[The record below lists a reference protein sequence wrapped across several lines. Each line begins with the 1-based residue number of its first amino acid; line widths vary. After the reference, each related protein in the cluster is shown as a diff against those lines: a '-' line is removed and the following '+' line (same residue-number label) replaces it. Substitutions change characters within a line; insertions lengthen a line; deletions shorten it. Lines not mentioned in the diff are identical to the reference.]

1 MQFGGSVPVD
11 PDAWKGSG
19 VVSGQHTYAAPLLL
33 APNVPVAS
41 QTDSTNQ
48 MLFDSAGVKFTKD
61 VSTTSLVDPADSTN
75 FVSFETEGVV
85 IEKDIRIKGELHVAG
100 WPPPG
105 GDMQLPTDPTFNT
118 VTTNGDITCH
128 GALRGHTVVSSTSFV
143 APIVEGDHLVSA
155 PTVNCTNLEVDNV
168 NSTVLVE
175 APEVKATSHVHTP
188 QIRVAMTGEDDY
200 KFVSLDDSKT
210 QITVGGGTVAS
221 LDMPAT
227 KYRPNH
233 ISHSI
238 GGEGGF
244 VMDGVSTTMTHG
256 TTEVKLQEDEHK
268 MTIGEHVVQ
277 TGPRSFTR
285 HMEGF
290 EHQTIVETIPEQQV
304 DPVTKVSKVLRSTI
318 DYFSSFVPQVG
329 PELRRRMADGVHFI
343 NEEDQNIKSYGIT
356 NQHTESVHVTADEL
370 NLNDP
375 DALINK
381 SGNELLEALK
391 TAHHPRSL
399 ITQSEAS
406 FGLFQNDENAGDP
419 HFYLYQQAA
428 TTASYFKQLIDTQWH
443 YVTNKRG
450 DGGAWKV
457 YWKGYDSEDVYQ
469 REGCRLAVNNY
480 GELGKVY
487 IGRWDNGLPSANHSS
502 NDTSFDMVNIQG
514 SLRFSEVPSTAYP
527 SGEIY
532 MKASLTGGLQV
543 DHIRSLTGITEFHNQ
558 VDFSDAT
565 VLGLPGLVGSISEN
579 STAIN
584 VDSKPIHMLPP
595 EIGNDIN
602 TQIHHDRV
610 TTVRI
615 DSGNSTMNAHGN
627 WDFSNATVS
636 GLPEGGD
643 TFHNIYESG
652 GALMLLAD
660 RTIQF
665 AGGHTIVAQDHIFAQ
680 RMGRDNQVY
689 CDYVNN
695 NNAGRYIAW
704 SLYGD
709 EDLMRLH
716 SSGAFSQ
723 GLECRVPIS
732 APKKGSSGNFT
743 HCHLTEG
750 SQAVTW
756 EPGRVVVSTGEFCSR
771 ADDGS
776 LIGDPKDAPTG
787 SHAVCKVE
795 YAGAGARALG
805 VIASSEVVS
814 GGEVNHD
821 HGGITLVASVQENDG
836 HKMVRVASSGD
847 VMAWVVQ
854 PTFDEIDVPKL
865 SGLWAKCKT
874 DEYANEVVMSNHVGV
889 EAEGYLAVDSQII
902 DTSTATVE
910 VSADKVCVYPP
921 APTMTPDLFSGL
933 YTKTINGIQQDINI
947 VMHCNSDYSFSFSE
961 HFPSFEAR
969 VSALEATIAE
979 LTGPE

>member
-1 MQFGGSVPVD
+1 MQFGSRHVNPN
-11 PDAWKGSG
+11 AWKGSG
-19 VVSGQHTYAAPLLL
+19 VVTGRHTHTAPLLL
-33 APNVPVAS
+33 GSDVPVAS
-41 QTDSTNQ
+41 QRDSTNQLKFDDAGVRFSKDVMVPSLVDPTDSTNF
-48 MLFDSAGVKFTKD
+48 L
-61 VSTTSLVDPADSTN
+61 
-75 FVSFETEGVV
+75 SFETDEVV

-118 VTTNGDITCH
+118 VTTNGDVTCH
-128 GALRGHTVVSSTSFV
+128 GVLRGHSVVSSSNFT
-143 APIVEGDHLVSA
+143 APILEGDHLVSA

-168 NSTVLVE
+168 NSTALVE
-175 APEVKATSHVHTP
+175 APTVKATGHVHTP
-188 QIRVAMTGEDDY
+188 EIRVAMTGENEY
-200 KFVSLDDSKT
+200 KFVTLDDNKT
-210 QITVGGGTVAS
+210 EITVGGGTVSS

-244 VMDGVSTTMTHG
+244 VMDHTSTTITHG

-268 MTIGEHVVQ
+268 MTIGEHIVQ
-277 TGPRSFTR
+277 TGPRTFTR

-290 EHQTIVETIPEQQV
+290 EHQTIVEEIPADQV

-318 DYFSSFVPQVG
+318 DYLSSFVPNAG
-329 PELRRRMADGVHFI
+329 PELRRRMADGVHFV
-343 NEEDQNIKSYGIT
+343 NEQDQNIKSYGIT

-370 NLNDP
+370 DLNDP

-381 SGNELLEALK
+381 SGNDLLQALK

-406 FGLFQNDENAGDP
+406 FGLFQNDANAGDP

-428 TTASYFKQLIDTQWH
+428 TTDSYLKQLIDTQWH
-443 YVTNKRG
+443 YVTNRRA

-457 YWKGYDSEDVYQ
+457 YWKGYDAQDIYQ

-487 IGRWDNGLPSANHSS
+487 IGRWDNGLPNHNHNS
-502 NDTSFDMVNIQG
+502 NDLSFDMVNLQG

-532 MKASLTGGLQV
+532 MKASMTDGLQV
-543 DHIRSLTGITEFHNQ
+543 DHLRSLTGTLEFHNT
-558 VDFSDAT
+558 VDFSGASVT
-565 VLGLPGLVGSISEN
+565 GLPGLVGSITEST
-579 STAIN
+579 TAIN
-584 VDSKPIHMLPP
+584 VDSKPIHLLPP
-595 EIGNDIN
+595 EIGADIN

-615 DSGNSTMNAHGN
+615 DSGNSTMNAHGA
-627 WDFSNATVS
+627 WDFANATVT

-643 TFHNIYESG
+643 TFNNIYESG
-652 GALMLLAD
+652 GALMVLTD

-665 AGGHTIVAQDHIFAQ
+665 AGGHTIVAQDHVFAQ
-680 RMGRDNQVY
+680 RFGRDNHVY

-695 NNAGRYIAW
+695 DNSGRYITW

-709 EDLMRLH
+709 EDLMRLY
-716 SSGAFSQ
+716 STGAFSR
-723 GLECRVPIS
+723 GLECRVPIY

-750 SQAVTW
+750 SQAITW

-787 SHAVCKVE
+787 SHAICKVA
-795 YAGAGARALG
+795 YAGAGTVALG
-805 VIASSEVVS
+805 VIASAETVTSQEVHH
-814 GGEVNHD
+814 E
-821 HGGITLVASVQENDG
+821 HGGITLVAAVQESDG

-854 PTFDEIDVPKL
+854 PTFAEIDVPPL

-874 DEYANEVVMSNHVGV
+874 DEYANEVVLSNHVGV
-889 EAEGYLAVDSQII
+889 EADGYLSVDSQII
-902 DTSTATVE
+902 DTSTATVT
-910 VSADKVCVYPP
+910 VAADKVCVYHP

-933 YTKTINGIQQDINI
+933 YTKTINGITQDINI
-947 VMHCNSDYSFSFSE
+947 VMHCNADYSFSFSE

>member
-1 MQFGGSVPVD
+1 
-11 PDAWKGSG
+11 
-19 VVSGQHTYAAPLLL
+19 
-33 APNVPVAS
+33 
-41 QTDSTNQ
+41 
-48 MLFDSAGVKFTKD
+48 MLFDTAGVKFTKD
-61 VSTTSLVDPADSTN
+61 ILAPSFVNPTDATN
-75 FVSFETEGVV
+75 FVSFETEGLV

-118 VTTNGDITCH
+118 VTTNGDIVCH
-128 GALRGHTVVSSTSFV
+128 GALRGHSVVSSTDFT
-143 APIVEGDHLVSA
+143 APVLEGTSKVRA
-155 PTVNCTNLEVDNV
+155 PTVECATLDVETVNCSGVV
-168 NSTVLVE
+168 H
-175 APEVKATSHVHTP
+175 AAEVKATDYVKAPEVRIIVSP
-188 QIRVAMTGEDDY
+188 SEDDY
-200 KFVSLDDSKT
+200 KFVSVNESET
-210 QITVGGGTVAS
+210 GITVGGGTLGS
-221 LDMPAT
+221 LDMPET

-244 VMDGVSTTMTHG
+244 VMDGVSTTMIHG

-290 EHQTIVETIPEQQV
+290 EHQTIVETIPEQEV

-318 DYFSSFVPQVG
+318 DYLSDWTSPHHPQDH
-329 PELRRRMADGVHFI
+329 ELRRRMADGVHFI
-343 NEEDQNIKSYGIT
+343 NEEDQHIKSYGIQ

-419 HFYLYQQAA
+419 HFYLYQQAV
-428 TTASYFKQLIDTQWH
+428 TTDSYLKQLIDTQWH

-457 YWKGYDSEDVYQ
+457 YWKGYDSENVYQ

-602 TQIHHDRV
+602 TQIHHDRI

-627 WDFSNATVS
+627 WDFTNATVS

-643 TFHNIYESG
+643 TFNNIYESG
-652 GALMLLAD
+652 GALMLKQD
-660 RTIQF
+660 CTVQF
-665 AGGHTIVAQDHIFAQ
+665 VGGHTQVAQDHVFAQ
-680 RMGRDNQVY
+680 RMGRDSQVY
-689 CDYVNN
+689 CDFVNN
-695 NNAGRYIAW
+695 DNAGRYIGW

-709 EDLMRLH
+709 EELMRLY
-716 SSGAFSQ
+716 STGAFSR

-805 VIASSEVVS
+805 VIASSEEVS
-814 GGEVNHD
+814 GGAVNHE
-821 HGGITLVASVQENDG
+821 HGGITLVAAVAETDG

-865 SGLWAKCKT
+865 SGLWEKCKT
-874 DEYANEVVMSNHVGV
+874 DGYANEIVMSSHVGV
-889 EAEGYLAVDSQII
+889 EADGFLAVDSQII

-910 VSADKVCVYPP
+910 VAADKVCVDPP

-947 VMHCNSDYSFSFSE
+947 VMHCNADFSFSFSE